1 MCFYTHP
8 GEGEENR
15 NLARVRIGLIGYPN
29 AFKVS
34 FFFLKFIYFMYMNTL
49 STCIPASQ
57 KRTSELIIDGC
68 EPPRCC

>member
-34 FFFLKFIYFMYMNTL
+34 FFFFKVYLLYVYEYSIYVY
-49 STCIPASQ
+49 TCIPEEDL
-57 KRTSELIIDGC
+57 RTHHRWL
-68 EPPRCC
+68 